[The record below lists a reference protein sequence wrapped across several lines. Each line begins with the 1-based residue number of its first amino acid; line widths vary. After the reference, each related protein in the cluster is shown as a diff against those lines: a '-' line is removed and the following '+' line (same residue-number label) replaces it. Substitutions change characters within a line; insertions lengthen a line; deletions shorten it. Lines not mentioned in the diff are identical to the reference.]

1 MEVPEWPFIFTMI
14 ILKILELV
22 YHIKRT
28 LKKKHFIVWD
38 SVQIQKHIKIQTLTK
53 FKEIL

>member
-1 MEVPEWPFIFTMI
+1 MAFYIHYDHPENFRISLSHKKNF
-14 ILKILELV
+14 L
-22 YHIKRT
+22 
-28 LKKKHFIVWD
+28 KKHFIVWD

>member
-1 MEVPEWPFIFTMI
+1 MAFYIHYDHPENFRISLSHKKNF
-14 ILKILELV
+14 K
-22 YHIKRT
+22 
-28 LKKKHFIVWD
+28 KKKHFIVWD